1 MIAFFYFQSRAI
13 FNFKRPLHNNF
24 FWIFKEFSTDECG
37 KSYICEKSP
46 PDCTTTENCETLV
59 MYKQDKQADT
69 LDVIL
74 STNSPHAYIGWAQ
87 NDKNQKMVGR

>member
-1 MIAFFYFQSRAI
+1 
-13 FNFKRPLHNNF
+13 
-24 FWIFKEFSTDECG
+24 
-37 KSYICEKSP
+37 
-46 PDCTTTENCETLV
+46 